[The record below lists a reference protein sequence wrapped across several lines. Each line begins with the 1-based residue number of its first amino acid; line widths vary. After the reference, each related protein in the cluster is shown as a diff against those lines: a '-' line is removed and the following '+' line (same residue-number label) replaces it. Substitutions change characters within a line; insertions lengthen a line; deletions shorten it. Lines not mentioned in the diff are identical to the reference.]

1 MNHLPKPAGEGLRTR
16 VFQIIFESD
25 TRSAKGFD
33 IALIVAILASVLV
46 VMLESIESLRTDYG
60 TLFFWLEWAFTIAFT
75 LELAARLYCLE
86 RPLQYLK
93 SFYGMVDL
101 IAILPTWLT
110 LIIPGAQTL
119 VMVRLL
125 RTLRIFR
132 VLRLMEFVGEGRLL
146 VGALKRSSH
155 QIFLFLFT
163 VFMLVS
169 IFASIIYLIEPAEAG
184 FTSIP
189 TAIYW
194 AIVTLTTV
202 GYGDIVPVTPLGQAI
217 SVMVM
222 LIGYSIIAVPTGV
235 FSAEVIRSIRAD
247 RYSDEACPGCG
258 HDRHEQRAKYCL
270 LCGTWLDEDTP
281 DPQLSEE
288 EQEAWWEEHGGKGND
303 ASSPPQEG

>member
-1 MNHLPKPAGEGLRTR
+1 MNHEHLKPAAEGLRTR

-25 TRSAKGFD
+25 TPLAKGFD
-33 IALIVAILASVLV
+33 IALIGAILTSVLV
-46 VMLESIESLRTDYG
+46 VMLESIPSLRTDYG
-60 TLFFWLEWAFTIAFT
+60 TWFIRLEWGFT
-75 LELAARLYCLE
+75 LLFTFELAVRLYCLE
-86 RPLQYLK
+86 RPWQYLR
-93 SFYGMVDL
+93 SFYGIIDL
-101 IAILPTWLT
+101 VAILPTWLA
-110 LIIPGAQTL
+110 LVLPGAQSL
-119 VMVRLL
+119 VVVRLL

-146 VGALKRSSH
+146 IGALVRSSH

-163 VFMLVS
+163 VFMLVT
-169 IFASIIYLIEPAEAG
+169 IFASLVYLIEPEEAG

-194 AIVTLTTV
+194 AVVTLTTV
-202 GYGDIVPVTPLGQAI
+202 GYGDITPVTPLGQAI

-258 HDRHEQRAKYCL
+258 YDRHEKDARYCL
-270 LCGTWLDEDTP
+270 RCGTWLDEDTQ
-281 DPQLSEE
+281 DPRLEGASGEDDDGE
-288 EQEAWWEEHGGKGND
+288 GTPPD
-303 ASSPPQEG
+303 AS

>member
-1 MNHLPKPAGEGLRTR
+1 MNHLPKPAAEGLRTR

-25 TRSAKGFD
+25 TPLAKGFD

-46 VMLESIESLRTDYG
+46 VMLESIESLRADYG
-60 TLFFWLEWAFTIAFT
+60 TLFFWLEWGFTIAFT

-101 IAILPTWLT
+101 IAILPTWLA
-110 LIIPGAQTL
+110 LLLPGAQTL

-146 VGALKRSSH
+146 IGALKRSSH

-169 IFASIIYLIEPAEAG
+169 IFASIVYLIEPAEAG

-202 GYGDIVPVTPLGQAI
+202 GFGDIVPVTPLGQAI

-270 LCGTWLDEDTP
+270 LCGTWLDEDSP

-303 ASSPPQEG
+303 A

>member
-1 MNHLPKPAGEGLRTR
+1 MRTR
-16 VFQIIFESD
+16 VFQVIFESD
-25 TRSAKGFD
+25 TPLAKGFD

-46 VMLESIESLRTDYG
+46 VMLESIESLRADYG
-60 TLFFWLEWAFTIAFT
+60 TLFFWLEWGFTITFT
-75 LELAARLYCLE
+75 VELAVRLYCLE
-86 RPLQYLK
+86 RPLQYLR

-101 IAILPTWLT
+101 IAILPTWLA
-110 LIIPGAQTL
+110 LIVPGTQTL

-146 VGALKRSSH
+146 IGALKRSSH

-169 IFASIIYLIEPAEAG
+169 IFASIVYLIEPASAG

-202 GYGDIVPVTPLGQAI
+202 GFGDIVPVTPLGQAI

-288 EQEAWWEEHGGKGND
+288 EQEAWWEEHGGKEEDGD
-303 ASSPPQEG
+303 TDKAPPSG